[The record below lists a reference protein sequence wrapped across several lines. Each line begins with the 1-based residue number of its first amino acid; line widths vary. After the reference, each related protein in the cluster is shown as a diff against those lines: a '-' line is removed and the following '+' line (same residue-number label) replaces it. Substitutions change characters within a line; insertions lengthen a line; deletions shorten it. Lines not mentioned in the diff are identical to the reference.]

1 MTSLIINGIDFSEVL
16 DRERDALHQKIDLQF
31 LAFDF
36 FYFRL
41 SEEVE
46 SHLKQVEF
54 LTDLI
59 DKVAWISRAIA

>member
-1 MTSLIINGIDFSEVL
+1 MTSLIINGIDFNEVL
-16 DRERDALHQKIDLQF
+16 DRERDRLHYKIDLQF

-36 FYFRL
+36 FDFRL

-54 LTDLI
+54 ITDLI
-59 DKVAWISRAIA
+59 DKVADLFP